1 MSRIRE
7 HMTAD
12 RRLAILR
19 LLVEAGGECGESS
32 IEKSLR
38 SLGFG
43 SMLDREV
50 VQQDFRFLQG
60 VHCLDIEYYEER
72 YMAAAITKK
81 GVRCASGMIEIEGI
95 SKPSQR
101 GRD

>member
-43 SMLDREV
+43 SLLDREV
-50 VQQDFRFLQG
+50 VQQDFRFLAG
-60 VHCLDIEYYEER
+60 VHCIDIEYYDAR
-72 YMAAAITKK
+72 IMVAAITKQ
-81 GVRCASGMIEIEGI
+81 GVRCAGGLVEIEGI